1 MAATAEM
8 RSHSRAW
15 ALGCGAA
22 WGDTAEVPWREARAW
37 QNQGHGGWTK
47 SFHLENNSTVSKNRC
62 KGGQDWGL
70 QGASSMAQLFQ
81 LLQGSLI
88 EVCGCALHLSHVV
101 EVIDHHGLLARL
113 AVTTP

>member
-22 WGDTAEVPWREARAW
+22 WGGRAEAPWREARAW
-37 QNQGHGGWTK
+37 QHQGHGGCTRPFQLDN
-47 SFHLENNSTVSKNRC
+47 SSTVSRNSC

-70 QGASSMAQLFQ
+70 QGGSSTAQLLQ
-81 LLQGSLI
+81 LLQGSLS
-88 EVCGCALHLSHVV
+88 EVCGCVLHPAHVV
-101 EVIDHHGLLARL
+101 EVMDDHGLLARL